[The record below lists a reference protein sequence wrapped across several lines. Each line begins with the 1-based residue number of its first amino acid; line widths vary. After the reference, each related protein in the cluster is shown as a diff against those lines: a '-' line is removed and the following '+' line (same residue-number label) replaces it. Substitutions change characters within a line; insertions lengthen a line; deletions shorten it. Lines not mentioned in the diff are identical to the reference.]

1 MSCSKAFQQ
10 KRSRC
15 LLVCVRGTAG
25 ILIKQ
30 FLALKAAFSG
40 FPTWAFKLGLICLKC
55 NFLHSTLSRETVL
68 PIGPGWSGRTGAGSW
83 PGNVVLLV
91 ALSSSENR
99 LFIQYDKI
107 HTYTFLLLLYLYCKY
122 FNSELNFFSKSSQ
135 SPSSTFIARKIPFHA
150 LVPFNISNMCFRCK
164 WRECARRAVKEVI
177 WLNHYSLE
185 IYDYI
190 LRNPLIC
197 SKPGHI

>member
-1 MSCSKAFQQ
+1 MLARLCPRHCWHLDKTVPRFKSCFFRFSYLSFQ
-10 KRSRC
+10 
-15 LLVCVRGTAG
+15 V
-25 ILIKQ
+25 
-30 FLALKAAFSG
+30 
-40 FPTWAFKLGLICLKC
+40 GLDLFEMQ
-55 NFLHSTLSRETVL
+55 FLHSTLSRETVL
-68 PIGPGWSGRTGAGSW
+68 PIGPGGSGRTGAGSW

-107 HTYTFLLLLYLYCKY
+107 HTYTFLLWLYLYCKY

-150 LVPFNISNMCFRCK
+150 LVPFNISDMCFRCK